1 MTTIGEIL
9 GCVLFC
15 AFIFVLAI
23 FYAIPVMKKNEVLQ
37 RNYNRLKEFVSDQL
51 GEEGVVEYFEDRYE
65 EPTPKGITG
74 MKWGRPEDRINR

>member
-15 AFIFVLAI
+15 AFVFLLTI

-37 RNYNRLKEFVSDQL
+37 RNYNRFKEFVSDQL

-65 EPTPKGITG
+65 EPIPKGITG
-74 MKWGRPEDRINR
+74 MKWGRPEDCINR

>member
-9 GCVLFC
+9 GCVLF
-15 AFIFVLAI
+15 FLFFFVLAI

-74 MKWGRPEDRINR
+74 MKWGRPEDRSY

>member
-9 GCVLFC
+9 GCGLFC
-15 AFIFVLAI
+15 AFICILAI

-65 EPTPKGITG
+65 EPIPKGITG